1 MKLLRAP
8 LAAVVSLF
16 FALGAAAGV
25 VAIPARLSSYQAG
38 LTAYKPAAASAFLAD
53 DAAQARLREA
63 NPAMLL
69 VEFQRAHEILE
80 LKALP
85 TQYEDPANLR
95 RALIA
100 RDMEPSFEHPADLR
114 GVYEAAKLSPADRRM
129 VIRALAEWRTLDAE
143 LRGWLAEAGASEDI
157 WEGLNLEERANA
169 VISALREHVLSGPNL
184 ALDGEAYRR
193 KLVEFARRA
202 GPYMSATEDYK
213 MDRLLERHAA
223 LAKDLRRARASARS
237 VEDEVLQGK
246 LSKIAYSGDVDAAS
260 AKLEKLSPESMAAPP
275 PVKIRKRD
283 VRAIARRLPDAIKLW
298 AAGTPAEAVL
308 EKALQNLVID
318 HLETALGGYENKR
331 DRLVVSADYLG
342 LFLRARGKSAG
353 EMLAD
358 PAMLSDFA
366 LEIAPLVVH
375 ETTHRLQRL
384 SGDRH
389 GLTPSDAAMLYGQED
404 EREAFTVQE
413 LFVRSFAAKNPERA
427 AALAKEDR
435 VSFIWNPETIA
446 KTIVALP
453 YGYSNVPAAHG
464 SRARAVTLTKFK
476 AAENARKGTRID
488 DPVFARA
495 QLGYLD
501 RFNAYL
507 DEMNVRLKDWVR
519 LMRRAQR

>member
-8 LAAVVSLF
+8 LAALSLLF
-16 FALGAAAGV
+16 LALGAAAGV
-25 VAIPARLSSYQAG
+25 VSVPARLAVYQAG
-38 LTAYKPAAASAFLAD
+38 LTAYNPSAATKFLAD
-53 DAAQARLREA
+53 DAAQARLRDA

-69 VEFQRAHEILE
+69 SEFQRAHEILE
-80 LKALP
+80 LRTLP
-85 TQYEDPANLR
+85 AQYEDPANLR

-114 GVYEAAKLSPADRRM
+114 GVYEAAKLTPADRRM
-129 VIRALAEWRTLDAE
+129 VIQALAEWRTLDLE
-143 LRGWLAEAGASEDI
+143 LRGWLAEAGASEAI
-157 WEGLNLEERANA
+157 WKGLSLEERANA
-169 VISALREHVLSGPNL
+169 VIAALREHVLAGPNL

-193 KLVEFARRA
+193 RLEEFAKRA
-202 GPYMSATEDYK
+202 APFMSATEDYK
-213 MDRLLERHAA
+213 MDRLLERHEA
-223 LAKDLRRARASARS
+223 LAKDLRRARRAARAA
-237 VEDEVLQGK
+237 EDEVLQGK
-246 LSKIAYSGDVDAAS
+246 LGKIAYMGEVDAAS

-283 VRAIARRLPDAIKLW
+283 VRAIAKRLPDAIKLW

-308 EKALQNLVID
+308 EKALEKIVID
-318 HLETALGGYENKR
+318 KLETALGGYENKR

-342 LFLRARGKSAG
+342 LFLHSRGKSAK

-358 PAMLSDFA
+358 PALLSDFA

-384 SGDRH
+384 AGDRH
-389 GLTPSDAAMLYGQED
+389 GLTPADAAMLYGQED

-413 LFVRSFAAKNPERA
+413 LFVRAFAAKNPERA
-427 AALAKEDR
+427 AAMANDDR
-435 VSFIWNPETIA
+435 LSFIWKPETIA

-476 AAENARKGTRID
+476 AVEGVKKGTRID
-488 DPVFARA
+488 TPDFARR

-507 DEMNVRLKDWVR
+507 DEMEARLKDWTR